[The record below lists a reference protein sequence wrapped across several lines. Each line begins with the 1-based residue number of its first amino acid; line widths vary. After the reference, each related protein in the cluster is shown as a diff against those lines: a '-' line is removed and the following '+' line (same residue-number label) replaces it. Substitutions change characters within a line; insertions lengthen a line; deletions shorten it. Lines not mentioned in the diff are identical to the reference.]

1 MNSPHTATSDLAAS
15 DLFGVLA
22 RARAKMKQVA
32 SDVEQLRLILTD
44 EHRQWQ
50 MQTAL
55 LLKSEGIDVRAIA
68 KQIGLKTA
76 ATEKMLQVA
85 NQLRTIADRYP
96 PNTPPTDNHA

>member
-1 MNSPHTATSDLAAS
+1 MKTPQTTTSGSPAS

-50 MQTAL
+50 MQTAIAL
-55 LLKSEGIDVRAIA
+55 HGEGVALRDIA
-68 KQIGLKTA
+68 KQIGIKTS
-76 ATEKMLQVA
+76 ATERMLRVA
-85 NQLRTIADRYP
+85 DQLRTIVDRYP
-96 PNTPPTDNHA
+96 PNA